1 MENKLST
8 SQMINIIA
16 EMGNVHGFS
25 IKFNNENEA
34 VDEMTDI
41 SYEKFIMQTE
51 EMFKKVKLLLETGKL
66 Q

>member
-8 SQMINIIA
+8 SQMTNIIA